1 MPCFHPLAAYRT
13 GSGQVVFSE
22 VPGRGVVSA
31 LTLPCGQCLGCRL
44 ERSRQWAV
52 RCMHEAALHQD
63 NAFVTLTYSPEN
75 LPFRGQLD
83 YPEFQQFMRRF
94 RKAVKKTQPKLRFYM
109 AGEYGSRDQRP
120 HYHAL
125 IFGYDF
131 PDKEYFKKTDAGE
144 NIYTSK
150 LLSRLWPLGH
160 ASTGAVTFESAAYV
174 ARYCVTKVTGKA
186 AEAHYRRFDEHGE
199 YQLTPEFN
207 HMSLKPGIG
216 QGFVK
221 KYQSDI
227 YPNDYVVVNGHKAK
241 PPKYYDKYY
250 EEVNPDEFEHIKLLR
265 MLEADKYLDDNTPQ
279 RLADKAEVA
288 AARINL
294 FSRT

>member
-1 MPCFHPLAAYRT
+1 MPCFYPLSAYRT

-52 RCMHEAALHQD
+52 RCMHEASLHQD
-63 NAFVTLTYSPEN
+63 NAFLTLTYDEN
-75 LPFRGQLD
+75 HLPFRSQLD
-83 YPEFQQFMRRF
+83 YTAFQQFMRRF
-94 RKAVKKTQPKLRFYM
+94 RKAVSPRLRFYM
-109 AGEYGSRDQRP
+109 SGEYGSKDWRP

-131 PDKEYFKKTDAGE
+131 PDKQYFKKTDSGE
-144 NIYTSK
+144 TIYTSA
-150 LLSRLWPLGH
+150 LLSRLWPQGH

-186 AEAHYRRFDEHGE
+186 AEQHYKRFDEHGE

-216 QGFVK
+216 QPFVR
-221 KYQSDI
+221 KYQDDI
-227 YPNDYVVVNGHKAK
+227 YPHGYVVVNGHKAK
-241 PPKYYDKYY
+241 PPKYYDKKY
-250 EEVNPDEFEHIKLLR
+250 EEVNPDEFEHLKYMR
-265 MLEADKYLDDNTPQ
+265 MLEADKYLSDNTPE
-279 RLADKAEVA
+279 RLADKEQVA
-288 AARINL
+288 KARNNL
-294 FSRT
+294 FARQ